1 MKDYIYD
8 RYKNIQL
15 SYPRLRAA
23 ILEAW
28 EAIPIEK
35 LEDLIRGI
43 HDRYQTVINA
53 NKIHIHA

>member
-8 RYKNIQL
+8 RYGDVQL

-23 ILEAW
+23 VLEAW

-35 LEDLIRGI
+35 LEDLILLG
-43 HDRYQTVINA
+43 DEAWQVEDA
-53 NKIHIHA
+53 GKQ